1 MAAIASGAD
10 GLMIEVHSRP
20 EEALSDG
27 FQSLLPKDFR
37 RLMKEMRGIV
47 KVFKR
52 SI

>member
-1 MAAIASGAD
+1 GAD

-27 FQSLLPKDFR
+27 FQALRPADFQE
-37 RLMKEMRGIV
+37 LMKEAKRVAG
-47 KVFKR
+47 VFKR